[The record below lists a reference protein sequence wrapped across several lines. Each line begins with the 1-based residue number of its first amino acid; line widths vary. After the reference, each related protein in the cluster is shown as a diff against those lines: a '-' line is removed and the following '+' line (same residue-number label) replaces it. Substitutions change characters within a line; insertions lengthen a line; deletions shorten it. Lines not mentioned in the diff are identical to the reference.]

1 MRASAGGP
9 HYLGCAVLALA
20 AVRPSEGFYL
30 PGVSPHQYL
39 PGERVEVK
47 VNKLSSTVTQLPYDY
62 YKLGFCQPKEL
73 TYKVENLGE
82 VLHGSKI
89 QSSPYEL
96 HMGTSDFRVLCK
108 MDLDRIQAYPPTA
121 TRAHTARSLV
131 PPARCQLRFRSA
143 QASTFARRI
152 REDYRVHM
160 IMDNLPAATRMIYEL
175 PGGKSVTMYERGYKL
190 GFIGSKEIPGTDP
203 RVPYLN
209 NHLRFIVKYHN
220 DEAFVGSRIVG

>member
-1 MRASAGGP
+1 MRASAVGP
-9 HYLGCAVLALA
+9 RSFGCAVLAL

-30 PGVSPHQYL
+30 PGVAPHQYL

-96 HMGTSDFRVLCK
+96 HMGTADFRVLCK
-108 MDLDRIQAYPPTA
+108 MDLDRIQATEPVSQSVPTPSTEHRL
-121 TRAHTARSLV
+121 TRSRPS
-131 PPARCQLRFRSA
+131 P
-143 QASTFARRI
+143 
-152 REDYRVHM
+152 
-160 IMDNLPAATRMIYEL
+160 
-175 PGGKSVTMYERGYKL
+175 
-190 GFIGSKEIPGTDP
+190 
-203 RVPYLN
+203 
-209 NHLRFIVKYHN
+209 
-220 DEAFVGSRIVG
+220 DET